1 VITSLLKLRVVYLTL
16 PLLAASFTTF
26 AADERA
32 GYNIPDQVPSTAPC
46 SSALKGTHK
55 TFDVGPQRQF
65 EELDKVPWLSLQGG
79 DVVNIYYRPEPYR
92 TYLALRAEGSAK
104 QPVVI
109 NGVTDSP
116 TAPCRRPEISG
127 DGAHYAADRNGY
139 DLTGDNSTRRDQDI
153 LIWSGQ
159 GQWGRIPRFITIQ
172 NLRLTGGRT
181 GIYAVT
187 VEDLLVSNCEITQN
201 VGWGIFV
208 NTKNDEPNG
217 EETSKRITIR
227 GNRVFGNGLAGSYLY
242 HNLYLQARRTL
253 VEGNFI
259 GQLVPGARGS
269 SLKDR
274 SSGTVIRYNTILA
287 AARAL
292 DLVETEGGHGEHGN
306 PNQVDT
312 DPLYPDAW
320 VYGNLI
326 INDGDLPGESSAS
339 LIHWGFDN
347 NFDRARKGTLHFFAN
362 TLLSSQRHGDIVLFD
377 QQSNNDDRDPHNVV
391 ELSNNI
397 IWQTGGAQLLMGK
410 THGVVKFVGGNWL
423 SSGWSPGL
431 SGNSIEIIGASSLI
445 QGANPLLS
453 CVLPSSA
460 ALDCRPRSGS
470 AALGAA
476 IPTPTL
482 PPVLFAVA
490 GAGENAEVAIAGTT
504 ARSGA
509 SDSGAFEH

>member
-1 VITSLLKLRVVYLTL
+1 VCLL
-16 PLLAASFTTF
+16 LLACPV
-26 AADERA
+26 AAFGADDR
-32 GYNIPDQVPSTAPC
+32 GGFNTPDQYPQTSPC
-46 SSALKGTHK
+46 STALKGAHR
-55 TFDVGPQRQF
+55 TFDVGPGRQY
-65 EELDKVPWLSLQGG
+65 EDLDKVPWLSLQGG

-92 TYLALRAEGSAK
+92 TYLALRAQGTAK
-104 QPVVI
+104 QPVTI

-116 TAPCRRPEISG
+116 APPCRRPEISG
-127 DGAHYAADRNGY
+127 EDAHYAADRSGY
-139 DLTGDNSTRRDQDI
+139 DLTGDNSTRRQQVI
-153 LIWSGQ
+153 LIWGGQ
-159 GQWGRIPRFITIQ
+159 GQWGQIPRFITIQ

-187 VEDLLVSNCEITQN
+187 VEDLLVTNCDITQN

-217 EETSKRITIR
+217 EETSKRITVR
-227 GNRVFGNGLAGSYLY
+227 GNRVFDNGLAGSYLY

-253 VEGNFI
+253 IEGNFI
-259 GQLVPGARGS
+259 GQLVADGRGS
-269 SLKDR
+269 SIKDR

-292 DLVETEGGHGEHGN
+292 DLVETEGGHGERGN

-312 DPLYPDAW
+312 DPLYPDVW

-326 INDGDLPGESSAS
+326 INDGDLPGESSGA

-362 TLLSSQRHGDIVLFD
+362 TVLSSQRRGDIVLFD
-377 QQSNNDDRDPHNVV
+377 QQSNNDERDPQNVV

-397 IWQTGGAQLLMGK
+397 IWQSGGARLLMGK
-410 THGVVKFVGGNWL
+410 TRGVIKFIGGNWI
-423 SSGWSPGL
+423 SSGWVPGQ
-431 SGNSIEIIGASSLI
+431 SGNSVEVVGAAALI
-445 QGANPLLS
+445 QGSNPMLS
-453 CVLPSSA
+453 CALPSA
-460 ALDCRPRSGS
+460 AAMDCRPRAGS
-470 AALGAA
+470 PALGAA
-476 IPTPTL
+476 IPTPNL

-490 GAGENAEVAIAGTT
+490 GAGEKADVAIAGAT
-504 ARSGA
+504 ARTSA